1 MSSKSK
7 RGPQNVRNIT
17 NENIDVKPVKL
28 APADEANE
36 KADAI
41 VSMKKQRDE
50 KVDNAREHLAETLE
64 VTADKYRTANGV
76 MAALDA
82 TRTVVGQDCG
92 IAYPGLISIAK
103 TVAVAMANAAIEMK
117 KKASTLKV
125 TEMDKL
131 CEGFYDE
138 DFASGDGSAEPMI
151 HELMLLQLCQNV
163 GPNAQ
168 DIKDFYESSNEEIE
182 KAESELFEFC
192 SEHGLD
198 IDDYIAGK

>member
-7 RGPQNVRNIT
+7 RGANVRNIT

-28 APADEANE
+28 APSDEAKE
-36 KADAI
+36 KAEAI
-41 VSMKKQRDE
+41 ASMKRQRDE
-50 KVDNAREHLAETLE
+50 KVDNAREHLVETLE

-92 IAYPGLISIAK
+92 IEYSGLISIAK
-103 TVAVAMANAAIEMK
+103 TVAVAMANAALNMK
-117 KKASTLKV
+117 RKAGTLKV

-138 DFASGDGSAEPMI
+138 DFANGDGSAEKMI

-168 DIKDFYESSNEEIE
+168 DIKDFYESSNEEID
-182 KAESELFEFC
+182 KAEKEFVEFC
-192 SEHGLD
+192 SEHDLD
-198 IDDYIAGK
+198 AADYDLGA

>member
-7 RGPQNVRNIT
+7 RGTNVRGIT
-17 NENIDVKPVKL
+17 NENINVKPVKL
-28 APADEANE
+28 APADEAKE
-36 KADAI
+36 KAEAI
-41 VSMKKQRDE
+41 ASMKKQRDE

-82 TRTVVGQDCG
+82 VRTVVGESCG
-92 IAYPGLISIAK
+92 IEYSGLISIAK
-103 TVAVAMANAAIEMK
+103 TIAKSMANTAIDME
-117 KKASTLKV
+117 KKASELEV

-138 DFASGDGSAEPMI
+138 DFANGDGSAEDMI

-182 KAESELFEFC
+182 KAESDLLEFC
-192 SEHGLD
+192 SKHSLD
-198 IDDYIAGK
+198 IGDYIAGE